1 MRLIR
6 SKRSVFSGARKL
18 TATTATNADGKSIN
32 ERFER
37 AGLVRAKPRCHSL
50 LFHPPSSRFFFF
62 FLFAISVER
71 SIDVA
76 IPVLFRKKRRG
87 RSYGKTE
94 IITFGFRAYA

>member
-6 SKRSVFSGARKL
+6 SKRPVFSSARKL
-18 TATTATNADGKSIN
+18 TATTATKADGKSIN

-37 AGLVRAKPRCHSL
+37 GGLVRAKPRCHSL
-50 LFHPPSSRFFFF
+50 LFHPPSSRFFSF